1 MMSQENLARS
11 FENGATS
18 GRASSVEIREIE
30 GGYALVDT
38 RGKAAVLAFRY
49 PSGHFESSD
58 SEDSLSRHSA
68 TGGEVVAFE
77 GWYGHSVST
86 STMMTKMGLSVT
98 CRHDDD
104 RLYRANAT
112 AAEAPTLKSSTLRGW
127 GSTADCLLG
136 DWLDEHDP
144 THIGEAVTK
153 D

>member
-1 MMSQENLARS
+1 MSQENLARS
-11 FENGATS
+11 FENGTTS
-18 GRASSVEIREIE
+18 GQASSVEIREAE

-49 PSGHFESSD
+49 PSGHI
-58 SEDSLSRHSA
+58 
-68 TGGEVVAFE
+68 VAFE

-112 AAEAPTLKSSTLRGW
+112 AAEAPTLKSSTLHGW

-144 THIGEAVTK
+144 THIGEAVAR